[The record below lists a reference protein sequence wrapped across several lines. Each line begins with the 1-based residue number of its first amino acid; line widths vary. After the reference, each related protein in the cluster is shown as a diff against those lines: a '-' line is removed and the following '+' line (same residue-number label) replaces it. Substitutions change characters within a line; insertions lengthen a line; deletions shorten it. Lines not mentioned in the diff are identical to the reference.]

1 MVALAIS
8 LVLCAT
14 AGAAPVRG
22 GATYDGRGR
31 QPQFPLSPGGPD
43 GSFIIQFRVTRDGRR
58 VTELHVWGLP
68 AACARPARSYI
79 DPSPAV
85 GSARIRS
92 GGTFRADLEATISGL
107 VGSKVIVTG
116 RFLSHGR
123 ARGTLDYRGPRG
135 PQRGCTADGSWAAHV
150 KPPPPP
156 VQHFTGTTAE
166 GTRVTFERTIER
178 HPHVKRFHFGSLRT
192 SCGNTTLVE
201 TGPLIEAPFDQFALT
216 VNGRR
221 FSGHYSNESF
231 YIDIT
236 GRFDMK
242 NLASGTVRYG
252 DRADCTT
259 ACVAWT
265 AHPAA

>member
-1 MVALAIS
+1 M
-8 LVLCAT
+8 
-14 AGAAPVRG
+14 
-22 GATYDGRGR
+22 
-31 QPQFPLSPGGPD
+31 
-43 GSFIIQFRVTRDGRR
+43 QFRVTRDGRR

-68 AACARPARSYI
+68 AACTRPAGSYI
-79 DPSPAV
+79 DPSPDV

-92 GGTFRADLEATISGL
+92 GGTFRADLTATISGL
-107 VGSKVIVTG
+107 AGSNVIVTG

-156 VQHFTGTTAE
+156 VQRFTGTTAA
-166 GTRVTFERTIER
+166 GTGVTFERTIER
-178 HPHVKRFHFGSLRT
+178 HPHVTRFDFGSLRT
-192 SCGNTTLVE
+192 SCGNTTVVS
-201 TGPLIEAPFDQFALT
+201 TGPVTEPPFDQFALP

-221 FSGHYSNESF
+221 FSGHYGNHSF
-231 YIDIT
+231 FINIT
-236 GRFDMK
+236 GHFDTK

-252 DRADCTT
+252 DRADCRT
-259 ACVAWT
+259 ARVAWT